1 MTDEFRQ
8 NLLKRPDLLTIIDI
22 IPDNVKILDLGCGNG
37 SLLKLLKNEKNV
49 RGLGVEISQSKILEC
64 AETGI
69 HVIHEDLNEGLKIFA
84 DDSFDFVLLSQTLQ
98 ALQNPDLVL
107 QEMVRVGKKGIIS
120 FINIGHIASRSQ
132 LFFQGKMP
140 ETKTIP
146 HPWYNTPNIHLATIK
161 DFKQL
166 CKDKNLKIDMEIP
179 LCQSCN
185 FLAKI
190 WPNLFAPTCVFVV
203 SRA

>member
-1 MTDEFRQ
+1 MVKKIRK
-8 NLLKRPDLLTIIDI
+8 NLEKRPDLLTIIDI
-22 IPDNVKILDLGCGNG
+22 IPNNVKILDLGCGNG
-37 SLLKLLKNEKNV
+37 SLLKLLKLEKNV
-49 RGLGVEISQSKILEC
+49 RGLGVEISQDKILEC
-64 AETGI
+64 AEMGI
-69 HVIHEDLNEGLKIFA
+69 NVIHEDLNEGLKIFA
-84 DDSFDFVLLSQTLQ
+84 DKSFDFVLLSQTLQ

-120 FINIGHIASRSQ
+120 FINIGHISSRAQ

-146 HPWYNTPNIHLATIK
+146 NPWYNTPNIHLATIK
-161 DFKQL
+161 DFKKL

-179 LCQSCN
+179 LCQSFD
-185 FLAKI
+185 FLAKF

-203 SRA
+203 SQA